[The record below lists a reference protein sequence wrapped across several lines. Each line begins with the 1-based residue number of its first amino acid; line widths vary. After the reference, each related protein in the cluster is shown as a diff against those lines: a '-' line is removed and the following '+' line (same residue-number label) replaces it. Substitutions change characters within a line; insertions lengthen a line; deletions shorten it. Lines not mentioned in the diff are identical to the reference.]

1 MRQTTPFS
9 KSSALRAAISL
20 LQGRLVAFPTETVYG
35 LGADALNRQAVSRIY
50 QIKERPRSHP
60 LIVHISNTNLLK
72 YWVIEIPDYAQQIAE
87 QFWPG
92 PVTLILKKNP
102 MINDFVTGGQSNIG
116 IRIPNNSCA
125 LEILRNFEAIGGTG
139 VAAPSAN
146 MFKSISPT
154 NAQDVWKE
162 LGKRFSNGDLIID
175 GGNSKIGIESTIIDC
190 TKLHPKILRPG
201 YITQTMLENFLD
213 IKLKKFTQKNK
224 INHSGEHLTHYQPKT
239 PLFVNIT
246 PLPGDGLIALSEID
260 TPQSV
265 YRLSTPE
272 TLDSFASSLYSSF
285 RKADE
290 MKLARIV
297 VILERQDG
305 IAEAI
310 MDRATK
316 ASTRILN

>member
-1 MRQTTPFS
+1 MRQTIPFS
-9 KSSALRAAISL
+9 KSSALSAAISL
-20 LQGRLVAFPTETVYG
+20 VQGRLVAFPTETVYG
-35 LGADALNRQAVSRIY
+35 LGADASNRQAVGRIY

-102 MINDFVTGGQSNIG
+102 MISDFVTGGQSNIG

-162 LGKRFSNGDLIID
+162 LGGRFTNGDLIID

-201 YITQTMLENFLD
+201 YITQTMLENCVNM
-213 IKLKKFTQKNK
+213 KLKKFTQKNK
-224 INHSGEHLTHYQPKT
+224 INHSGEHLIHYQPKT
-239 PLFVNIT
+239 PLFVNIE

-265 YRLSTPE
+265 YRLSTPK

-297 VILERQDG
+297 VILEHQDG

-316 ASTRILN
+316 ASTRMLN

>member
-1 MRQTTPFS
+1 MEIIFNCTKDS
-9 KSSALRAAISL
+9 IKKAAKALKD
-20 LQGRLVAFPTETVYG
+20 GHLVAFPTETVYG
-35 LGADALNRQAVSRIY
+35 LGADALNIQAVSRIY
-50 QIKERPRSHP
+50 QIKKRPRSHP

-102 MINDFVTGGQSNIG
+102 RMNDFVTGGQSNIG

-162 LGKRFSNGDLIID
+162 LGERFTNGDLILD

-190 TKLHPKILRPG
+190 TTLYPKILRPG
-201 YITQTMLENFLD
+201 YVTQIMLENCVNL
-213 IKLKKFTQKNK
+213 KLKGFTHKNT
-224 INHSGEHLTHYQPKT
+224 INHSGEHLIHYQPKT
-239 PLFVNIT
+239 PLFVNIK

-265 YRLSTPE
+265 YRLSAPK

-285 RKADE
+285 RQADE

-310 MDRATK
+310 MDRAKK
-316 ASTRILN
+316 ASAKKA